1 MSEKIRNNRNTFRLA
16 IPQTAII
23 AGKVVVGP
31 AIKKERAAPGFIPR
45 DNNPF
50 ISGNAV
56 KLLVLAGIPINVA
69 ITTEIAPFIP
79 NILFMK
85 SSGT

>member
-1 MSEKIRNNRNTFRLA
+1 MT

-31 AIKKERAAPGFIPR
+31 AIKKVSAAPGFMPS
-45 DNNPF
+45 DSNPL

-56 KLLVLAGIPINVA
+56 KLLVYAGMPIKAA
-69 ITTEIAPFIP
+69 ITT
-79 NILFMK
+79 
-85 SSGT
+85 